1 MQRLEIPGLKEKD
14 LPDNQQVSFHCG
26 CIFIPLLVNILPITA
41 AIIMVIVAVVSVM
54 AIIRAVALVVIAVGI
69 PRLYGNNNLRSRFRW
84 NQSNKPEDG

>member
-1 MQRLEIPGLKEKD
+1 M
-14 LPDNQQVSFHCG
+14 
-26 CIFIPLLVNILPITA
+26 TA